1 MYSQSSQQ
9 KTIFVEEKPSP
20 ELFQPFQRDF
30 DPKTNMT
37 TSDDEDALL
46 ESLEND
52 TENDS
57 SLAHLREARIQ
68 QLASELKKSKQ
79 LRSEGFGSYDQIK
92 DEKRLM
98 ETTTSTKYCVVH
110 FYKPDFNRC
119 RIMDDHLSAL
129 APIHLST
136 RFLRIDVEH
145 APFLVTKLNVKVLP
159 CVIAFIGGVS
169 ADRIVGF
176 EGVGYCEDTF
186 KPRDLEKRLVG
197 AGVLK
202 QEKGIGDVRP
212 GGAVNRSQEKQGNLA
227 NGDDNDNDD
236 EWD

>member
-1 MYSQSSQQ
+1 
-9 KTIFVEEKPSP
+9 
-20 ELFQPFQRDF
+20 
-30 DPKTNMT
+30 MT
-37 TSDDEDALL
+37 ASDDEDALL

-52 TENDS
+52 TENDP

-98 ETTTSTKYCVVH
+98 EITTSTKCCVVH

-119 RIMDDHLSAL
+119 RIMDGHLSAL
-129 APIHLST
+129 APVHLST

-176 EGVGYCEDTF
+176 EGVRYSEDTF
-186 KPRDLEKRLVG
+186 KTGDLEKRLVG
-197 AGVLK
+197 AGVLEK
-202 QEKGIGDVRP
+202 EKGAGDARLGGVLNNHSEKKIIG
-212 GGAVNRSQEKQGNLA
+212 G
-227 NGDDNDNDD
+227 NGDGDD
-236 EWD
+236 DDDWD

>member
-1 MYSQSSQQ
+1 
-9 KTIFVEEKPSP
+9 
-20 ELFQPFQRDF
+20 
-30 DPKTNMT
+30 MT
-37 TSDDEDALL
+37 ASDDEDALL

-52 TENDS
+52 TEKDP

-68 QLASELKKSKQ
+68 QLSSELKKSKQ

-98 ETTTSTKYCVVH
+98 DITTSTRYCVVH

-119 RIMDDHLSAL
+119 RIMDGHLSAL
-129 APIHLST
+129 APVHLST

-176 EGVGYCEDTF
+176 EGVGYSEDTF
-186 KPRDLEKRLVG
+186 KTGDLEKRLVG
-197 AGVLK
+197 VGVLEK
-202 QEKGIGDVRP
+202 EKGAGDARLGRVLDQ
-212 GGAVNRSQEKQGNLA
+212 SHEKQSTSG
-227 NGDDNDNDD
+227 NGDEDDDD